1 MATISANLQA
11 VRDRIST
18 AAGQAHRAPEEITL
32 LAVSKTWPA
41 EALRAAA
48 ACGQRHFGENYLQE
62 ALGKLDALH
71 DLDLVWHFIGPLQSN
86 KTRQIA
92 QRFHWVH
99 SVDRL
104 KIAERLSAAR
114 AELGPDAPPLQVC
127 LQVNISGETTKSGVP
142 PEALPALALAVAAL
156 PHLVLRGLMA
166 MPEPSEDPVLL
177 RRRFAEVRQLR
188 DRLNEHGLTL
198 DTLSMGMSADLEPAI
213 LEGATLVRVGS
224 ALFGSRPPNFPSP

>member
-11 VRDRIST
+11 VRNRIGS
-18 AAGQAHRAPEEITL
+18 AASQAHRAPEEVTL

-41 EALRAAA
+41 TALRAAA

-71 DLDLVWHFIGPLQSN
+71 DLDLIWHFIGPLQSN

-114 AELGPDAPPLQVC
+114 AELGPDIPPLQIC
-127 LQVNISGETTKSGVP
+127 PRSIS
-142 PEALPALALAVAAL
+142 AVKARKAASRRQ
-156 PHLVLRGLMA
+156 HCRSWLV
-166 MPEPSEDPVLL
+166 
-177 RRRFAEVRQLR
+177 
-188 DRLNEHGLTL
+188 
-198 DTLSMGMSADLEPAI
+198 
-213 LEGATLVRVGS
+213 
-224 ALFGSRPPNFPSP
+224 PSPPCRIWCCAD